1 MARSPT
7 QRRLHVLGP
16 TELVEDGALVHLRP
30 AERRLLSILALS
42 PGVSM
47 SSDIAVDRLWNGA
60 PPRTGHNTLQ
70 VHVASI
76 RRSAPGLIETIG
88 DSYRLATDGTAI
100 DAIEFTR
107 LVTSTT
113 RASSEGRLEDVIDL
127 GDEALAHWRG
137 DPFADLID
145 SGYAAPERARLA
157 ESRLQ
162 LVELRLGAMLATGRV
177 EAAIPDLEAA
187 VIDHPLRERLWELLM
202 LARYRLGR
210 QAEALRAFRRVS
222 ALLGEQLGVEP
233 SARLRALEHDILMQ
247 APGAGGLRASNPH
260 NLPRY
265 EGAMIG
271 RSHVLDEL
279 ADAVLEDHIVTITG
293 GPGVGKSR
301 LAVELGWRLLE
312 DHPGGVR
319 FVRLQGATT
328 ESDVVASIATA
339 MGIAAPTDDVD
350 TLGRLLARRSGVLIV
365 DNGDHLIAPLYE
377 LGTSFSNADPDLRI
391 ILSSRRKTGVPG
403 ERVFDLS
410 PLTLPTVGSDEA
422 AMLESEAMRLLVD
435 RARAVAPSFEV
446 RVEEMDDLAALCR
459 DTGGIPL
466 AIELAGRWL
475 PTLGPRNL
483 NDVRGQERQ
492 PSIDAA
498 IDLSYRLLAD
508 TDRQMLA
515 CLSVLEAPAGLRS
528 IEGVSP
534 PSMSRA
540 PVAGSVVRL
549 VEASLLTIDATQ
561 PGGIVYS
568 MLQPIREFASAT
580 PEAEELLADARTW
593 HADWFASLAGRL
605 ATESHDRIDRIIPDL
620 RRAMRTLLDAD
631 RCDEAGEL
639 AVALRAYWDAR
650 YQTWEAQRWLDE
662 VLGGDLSTAVRIQ
675 AAWSAGWV
683 AYNNHDYPVA
693 LARYRQCREL
703 AAATGDQLWFARALR
718 GVGLLGLPFNRLVAE
733 SLIEAT
739 VPLFLECG
747 ADADRATSLLSLGG
761 SAIWRGDSR
770 LGRKRLELADDL
782 IGEHGTSR
790 HWVLSWRGQ
799 SLAAH
804 QEGRHDDA
812 RTLAFAAESIA
823 REAGDARGIGGALIQ
838 RTLVDAAAGDV
849 ASAAACI
856 SEALGQLPDT
866 ARIDHALV
874 LLGAIPVLVEAGELD
889 AARRVF
895 SVIDAVYAEYGW
907 APVASVNPI
916 AADYRSRLG
925 DFDPAEV
932 ADHVATRDDALSV
945 LSVLAN

>member
-1 MARSPT
+1 MTGSPIE
-7 QRRLHVLGP
+7 RRLHVLGP
-16 TELVEDGALVHLRP
+16 TELVEDGAVVHLRP
-30 AERRLLSILALS
+30 SERRLLSILALS
-42 PGVSM
+42 PGASM
-47 SSDIAVDRLWNGA
+47 SSDTAVDRLWDGA

-76 RRSAPGLIETIG
+76 RRCAPGLIETVG
-88 DSYRLATDGTAI
+88 DSYRLATDGTAV

-107 LVTSTT
+107 LATAAN

-210 QAEALRAFRRVS
+210 QAEALRAFQRVS
-222 ALLGEQLGVEP
+222 TLLGDELGVEP

-247 APGAGGLRASNPH
+247 APGAGGFRASNPH
-260 NLPRY
+260 NLPQY
-265 EGAMIG
+265 EDAMIG

-279 ADAVLEDHIVTITG
+279 VDAVLENHIVTITG

-301 LAVELGWRLLE
+301 LAVELGWRLLD

-328 ESDVVASIATA
+328 GSDVVASIATA

-350 TLGRLLARRSGVLIV
+350 TLGRLLARRSGVLII
-365 DNGDHLIAPLYE
+365 DDGDHLVGPLHE
-377 LGTSFSNADPDLRI
+377 LGTSFSTAEPDLRI
-391 ILSSRRKTGVPG
+391 ILSSRRKMGVQG
-403 ERVFDLS
+403 ERVFNLPS
-410 PLTLPTVGSDEA
+410 LTLPAVGSEEA
-422 AMLESEAMRLLVD
+422 TMLESEAMQLLLD
-435 RARAVAPSFEV
+435 RARMVTTSFEV
-446 RVEEMDDLAALCR
+446 RVEEMEDLAWLCR

-483 NDVRGQERQ
+483 NDVRSHERQ
-492 PSIDAA
+492 PSIDGA

-508 TDRQMLA
+508 ADRQLLA
-515 CLSVLEAPAGLRS
+515 CLTVLEAPAGLRS

-540 PVAGSVVRL
+540 QVAGSVVRL
-549 VEASLLTIDATQ
+549 VEASLLTVDTTQ

-568 MLQPIREFASAT
+568 MLQPIREFASRT
-580 PEAEELLADARTW
+580 PEAGELLVDARIW
-593 HADWFASLAGRL
+593 HASWFGSLAVRV
-605 ATESHDRIDRIIPDL
+605 ASESLERIDRVIPDL
-620 RRAMRTLLDAD
+620 RTAMRTLMDDD
-631 RCDEAGEL
+631 RFDEAGTL
-639 AVALRAYWDAR
+639 AVSLRAYWDAR

-662 VLGGDLSTAVRIQ
+662 VLRGDLSPSVRLE
-675 AAWSAGWV
+675 ASWSAGWV
-683 AYNNHDYPVA
+683 AYNNHDYPAA
-693 LARYRQCREL
+693 LARYRECREL

-718 GVGLLGLPFNRLVAE
+718 GVGLIGLPFNRLVAE

-739 VPLFLECG
+739 VELFLECG
-747 ADADRATSLLSLGG
+747 ADVDRATSLLVLGG
-761 SAIWRGDSR
+761 SAAWRGDSR
-770 LGRKRLELADDL
+770 LSQKRLEMSDDL
-782 IGEHGTSR
+782 IGEDASSR
-790 HWVLSWRGQ
+790 HWVLSWRAQ

-804 QEGRHDDA
+804 LEGRHDDA

-823 REAGDARGIGGALIQ
+823 REAGDSRGIGSALIQ
-838 RTLVDAAAGDV
+838 RTLVEAAAGNV

-925 DFDPAEV
+925 DFDPAEA
-932 ADHVATRDDALSV
+932 ADHVATRDDALAV